1 MTLLLDNEDVR
12 AVLTMDVTMRA
23 LDEAYTGL
31 AAGDVVCRPRIDI
44 RIPTD
49 DADKTYRWGTME
61 GRAAGGGQVAGRQS
75 GAIQAPVTTRYLS
88 SALEGCESA

>member
-12 AVLTMDVTMRA
+12 AVLTMDVTIRA
-23 LDEAYTGL
+23 LDEAYTRL
-31 AAGDVVCRPRIDI
+31 AAGDAGCRPRIDI

-61 GRAAGGGQVAGRQS
+61 GGAAGGWS
-75 GAIQAPVTTRYLS
+75 QAVNQALS
-88 SALEGCESA
+88 RHPS